1 MRIDLGKYVITY
13 RDNRFYLNT
22 KRILIHGPHKGKE
35 RLVNFAQYTTVYE
48 LTNRIIMLD
57 VNRADIK
64 TLQQLSDRIEL
75 IARDFAEKLKEIK

>member
-13 RDNRFYLNT
+13 RANRYFLNL
-22 KRILIHGPHKGKE
+22 KQVWAHGPRKGKE

-48 LTNRIIMLD
+48 LTNRILMLD

-64 TLQQLSDRIEL
+64 TLQQLSDRVEL
-75 IARDFAEKLKEIK
+75 IAREFAEKLKEIK